1 MRVIAGDYK
10 GRKLETPMDNSVRPT
25 SDKVKEALFS
35 ILMNDIWGS
44 KVCDLFAG
52 TGGLGIEALSR
63 GAEKCYFADQSRA
76 SIKLLT
82 ENVKKC
88 GAQEKSVIIPG
99 DFTRA
104 LERLREQ
111 IDIFIIDPPYG
122 NGMEYKAMEIIQRNN
137 LLAEDGVIVVEHDAR
152 DKMDDQV
159 AGFTKLKEKKYG
171 KVVLSIYVC

>member
-1 MRVIAGDYK
+1 MRVIAGDFK
-10 GRKLETPMDNSVRPT
+10 GRKLETPVDNSVRPT
-25 SDKVKEALFS
+25 SDKVKEAMFS

-63 GAEKCYFADQSRA
+63 GASKCYFADQSKA
-76 SIKLLT
+76 SIRLLT

-88 GAQEKSVIIPG
+88 EAMDKSVIIPG

-104 LERLREQ
+104 LERLREPV
-111 IDIFIIDPPYG
+111 DIFLLDPPYG
-122 NGMEYKAMEIIQRNN
+122 LGMEFKAMEIIKRNN

-152 DKMDDQV
+152 DIMEEQV
-159 AGFTKLKEKKYG
+159 SGFTKFKEKKYG
-171 KVVLSIYVC
+171 KVVLSFYM